1 MQIVKSSTVTWVDI
15 VSPTHKDVHKLMH
28 DFNIHPL
35 AAVQL
40 KEPTFQPTVEH
51 YDQFIY
57 IVLHFPIFN
66 REKGVSE
73 GVEIDFIITPTLVLT
88 SRYTSV
94 EALDSLLKKC
104 SFVPNKNSSDCLD
117 RGPFFLFYSIVNEMF
132 NYSRKELDII
142 HKDIEEI
149 EEGIFDEREKQ
160 MVPRISHVRRDI
172 INFLGALKPQRM
184 VLETLIAH
192 NSYIDRT
199 TRPYII
205 SLLQQYDRLLHLID
219 TKREMIEALQHTNE
233 SLLNVKTNEIMKTL
247 TIMAFV
253 TFPLMLFSSLFGMNT
268 EYLPVVGRA
277 GDFWII
283 IAFMVVA
290 AIGFFSFFKSKKWL

>member
-1 MQIVKSSTVTWVDI
+1 MQIVKSSTVTWIDV

-35 AAVQL
+35 AATQL
-40 KEPTFQPTVEH
+40 KDPTFQPTVEH

-57 IVLHFPIFN
+57 IALHFPIFN
-66 REKGVSE
+66 KEKGISE
-73 GVEIDFIITPTLVLT
+73 GVEIDFIITPNMVLT
-88 SRYTSV
+88 NHYTDI

-104 SFVPNKNSSDCLD
+104 SFVPHKNTSDCLD

-132 NYSRKELDII
+132 NFSKKEIDAI
-142 HKDIEEI
+142 HKDITDI
-149 EEGIFDEREKQ
+149 EEGIFDEREKE

-172 INFLGALKPQRM
+172 INFMGALKPQRM
-184 VLETLIAH
+184 VLEALLTSDH
-192 NSYIDRT
+192 FIDHH
-199 TRPYII
+199 TRPYMT

-219 TKREMIEALQHTNE
+219 TKREMLEALQQTNE

-253 TFPLMLFSSLFGMNT
+253 TFPLMLLSSLFGMNT
-268 EYLPVVGRA
+268 KTLPLVGIS

-283 IAFMVVA
+283 IGIMLTAMLIFF
-290 AIGFFSFFKSKKWL
+290 GFFKAKKWL